1 MRRLTLPQAVERAR
15 VLVESAPGRVILGI
29 TGKPGAGKSTL
40 TTHLVAGVPESVA
53 VGMDAFHLAHSTL
66 AAQGEVE
73 RKGAVHTFDG
83 EGYVALLRR
92 IRHGEPGPIWAPE
105 FRRDIE
111 DAVAGAVAVRPEHR
125 LVVTEGNYLLLP
137 ERPWSAVRELC
148 DEIWY
153 VDVPESRRLDWLI
166 ARHMLFGRD
175 EAEARERATTG
186 SDAVNAELIGTT
198 ALLADAWVSGK

>member
-1 MRRLTLPQAVERAR
+1 MRSPS
-15 VLVESAPGRVILGI
+15 SAATACGCG
-29 TGKPGAGKSTL
+29 
-40 TTHLVAGVPESVA
+40 VAP
-53 VGMDAFHLAHSTL
+53 T
-66 AAQGEVE
+66 
-73 RKGAVHTFDG
+73 
-83 EGYVALLRR
+83 
-92 IRHGEPGPIWAPE
+92 
-105 FRRDIE
+105 
-111 DAVAGAVAVRPEHR
+111 VAGAVAVRPEHR